1 MKVSGKTE
9 KLISDI
15 NSFSDKSIKNI
26 YEISVL
32 ADIYISKNRK
42 AEFMDLIFS
51 AKYVRGLKS
60 VLSNKT
66 TNADNFTEK
75 MFNEFN
81 TNLQKVMEQLK
92 KITDDSEVPAKKFFS
107 DKYFQ
112 MDQNSISN
120 TMELI
125 EDLSLCK
132 EFFNRHPE
140 V

>member
-66 TNADNFTEK
+66 INADNFTEK

-92 KITDDSEVPAKKFFS
+92 NITDDSEVPAKKIFS

-112 MDQNSISN
+112 MDQSSISN